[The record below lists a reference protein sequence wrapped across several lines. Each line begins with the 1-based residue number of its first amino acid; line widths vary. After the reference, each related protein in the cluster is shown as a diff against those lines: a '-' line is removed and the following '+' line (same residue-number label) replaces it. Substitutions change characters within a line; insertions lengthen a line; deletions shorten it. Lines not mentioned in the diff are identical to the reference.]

1 MSSSLFSYFFMIHI
15 LTGTILGHCA
25 LFVEERILGE
35 SKGHLIVKSDDDA
48 CDNNVNNNDHS
59 DTNEAQSNRRKN
71 VNNNDDS
78 NTPKSETQSNRRKRK
93 GYSSVEID
101 TTNSSNREIDENL
114 TQQPTQR
121 HTDTATFD
129 YVGMTSMLFD
139 EQIPTTE
146 SFENAF
152 DPDFTIDDDGNYN
165 ESQQQS
171 TPRQITYKHPFT
183 KGVLAIYYIN
193 LFLVLGNY
201 ILVSSIIAAATQKKN
216 LFSF

>member
-1 MSSSLFSYFFMIHI
+1 MHA
-15 LTGTILGHCA
+15 GTILGYCA
-25 LFVEERILGE
+25 LFVEERILGGF
-35 SKGHLIVKSDDDA
+35 STHLKVKSDDDE
-48 CDNNVNNNDHS
+48 CDD
-59 DTNEAQSNRRKN
+59 N
-71 VNNNDDS
+71 VNNNDDTNAS
-78 NTPKSETQSNRRKRK
+78 KAQNNRRKRK

-101 TTNSSNREIDENL
+101 TTNSSNEEIDENL
-114 TQQPTQR
+114 TQQPAQR

-139 EQIPTTE
+139 KQIPTMAE

-165 ESQQQS
+165 ESQHQS
-171 TPRQITYKHPFT
+171 THRQITYKHPFT

-201 ILVSSIIAAATQKKN
+201 ILVSSIVVGDTKAKN